1 MIYTFHISNQRSLL
15 TILTDFYGYSG
26 AFVSREMSLYFLKVI
41 LSNSTTSAQIFK
53 TLPTQYKSH
62 KQTLK

>member
-1 MIYTFHISNQRSLL
+1 MIYTFHIYNQRSLL
-15 TILTDFYGYSG
+15 TTLTDFYGNSG

-41 LSNSTTSAQIFK
+41 LSNSTSAPIFK
-53 TLPTQYKSH
+53 TLATQYKRH